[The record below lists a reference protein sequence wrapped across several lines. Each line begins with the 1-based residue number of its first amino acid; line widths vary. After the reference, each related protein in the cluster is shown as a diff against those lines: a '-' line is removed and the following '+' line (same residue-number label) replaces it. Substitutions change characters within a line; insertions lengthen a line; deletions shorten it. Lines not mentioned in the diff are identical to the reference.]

1 MLEERDIE
9 GVENWTLNTQKLEK
23 ELESTRE
30 KLHFSRTL
38 AERQKLFQLEAEISR
53 DRKRVAELRS
63 LAYETSCRNKPDIER
78 LKLETARLINQSIE
92 IDNESVI
99 LELSLRPKQQ
109 ELTDLRRQIEAGKNS
124 V

>member
-1 MLEERDIE
+1 MINERDIE

-63 LAYETSCRNKPDIER
+63 LAYETSCRNKPDIKR

-109 ELTDLRRQIEAGKNS
+109 ELTDLRRQIEVDKNS

>member
-1 MLEERDIE
+1 MINERDIE

-63 LAYETSCRNKPDIER
+63 LAYETSCRNKPDIKR

-109 ELTDLRRQIEAGKNS
+109 ELTDLRRQIEADKIS

>member
-38 AERQKLFQLEAEISR
+38 AERQKLLQLEADISR

-109 ELTDLRRQIEAGKNS
+109 ELTGLRRQIEVDKNS